1 MPTIHDQH
9 FINDIKIVK
18 KSVKAAD
25 INSGDIVLEIGPG
38 KGVLTKELA
47 KSALRVI
54 AIELDSS
61 MNEFLS
67 DLPEN
72 VRVKYGN
79 ALEIIDDTV
88 FNKIVSNIP
97 YSISEPLFKKML
109 KINFE
114 SAVLLVGSNFF
125 ELFSDKESKLSVIS
139 KVFFKIKK
147 VCDVPRSSFDPAPRV
162 DSVLVKFEKKI
173 DWDDYEKLVKEFVLQ
188 DDKKVKN
195 ALIYSFLRVKNLTK
209 RRSKELINNLKL
221 PFEFFDKNVDYL
233 SNSQFELVCKEIKR
247 LSKSL

>member
-1 MPTIHDQH
+1 MPTVHDQH
-9 FINDIKIVK
+9 FLEDIDIVK
-18 KSVKAAD
+18 KSIKAAD

-47 KSALRVI
+47 KKALRVV

-88 FNKIVSNIP
+88 FNKMVSNIP

-109 KINFE
+109 KIDFE
-114 SAVLLVGSNFF
+114 SAVLLMGNNFY

-139 KVFFKIKK
+139 KIFFKIKK
-147 VCDVPRSSFDPAPRV
+147 VCDVPKSSFNPAPRV
-162 DSVLVKFEKKI
+162 DSVLVKFEKRI

-209 RRSKELINNLKL
+209 RQSKELINNLKL

-233 SNSQFELVCKEIKR
+233 SNTQFDLVCKEIKR